1 MKNGKH
7 IFSGEERGEHTI
19 FQLIHKQYGSYKHWE
34 NFHDGKKIQKNFN
47 QKPLVRKQ
55 KQIKLKTKQRIMQF
69 VFFLF
74 FKFE

>member
-34 NFHDGKKIQKNFN
+34 NFHDGKKIQKN
-47 QKPLVRKQ
+47 LVRKQ

-69 VFFLF
+69 VFFF
-74 FKFE
+74 VF